1 MYKYDNFDQSLVDAR
16 VAEFRDQ
23 VKRRLA
29 GEITE
34 DQFKPLRLM
43 NGLYLQLHAYML
55 RVAIP
60 YGTMDSRQMR
70 MLAHIA
76 RKYDRDY
83 GHFTTRQNIQY
94 NWIKLEEC
102 GDLLEDLASVEM
114 HAIQTSGNC
123 IRNISSDQYAGAA
136 ADEVADPR
144 PWAELLRQWST
155 FHPEFSYLPRKFK
168 IAVIASPE
176 DRAAMRLH
184 DIGLELVKQDGV
196 LGARV
201 FVGGGM
207 GRTPM
212 IAPEI
217 NPFVKADDLLSYI
230 EACLR
235 VYNRYG
241 RRDNIYKARIKIL
254 VHEIGADEYRAQVE
268 EEFAHVKTLGIDPPL
283 AELNRISAFFAL
295 PEPIQSAL
303 RHSREGGNP
312 SPDGDVLDG
321 LELDPRLRAGDDW
334 LKFEAWVDQN
344 VKTHKAPGYA
354 IVNISLKPIGGIPG
368 DASSAQIDVMA
379 DLAEQ
384 YSFDELRVTHAQNI
398 VLPHLAKRDLYA
410 VWQAL
415 NKADLANA
423 NLDLITDII
432 ACPGLDYCSLANAR
446 SIPVAQK
453 IATRFADLERQRD
466 IGELKLKISGCIN
479 ACGHHHAGHIGI
491 LGVDRKGVENYQL
504 TLGGSGAE
512 DVSIGKI
519 IGPGFDEDGIVDA
532 VEKATQAYLSLRTGD
547 ERFIDTYRRVG
558 ADPFK
563 EAIYG

>member
-1 MYKYDNFDQSLVDAR
+1 MYQYDKYDQAIVDAR
-16 VAEFRDQ
+16 VDEFRDQ

-60 YGTMDSRQMR
+60 YGTLNGAQMR
-70 MLAHIA
+70 MLGHIA
-76 RKYDRDY
+76 RKYDRGY

-102 GDLLEDLASVEM
+102 PDLLADLATVEM
-114 HAIQTSGNC
+114 HAFQTSGNC

-155 FHPEFSYLPRKFK
+155 LHPEFSFLPRKFK

-184 DIGLELVKQDGV
+184 DIGIELVERDGV
-196 LGARV
+196 LGGRV

-217 NPFVKADDLLSYI
+217 NEFVVAEDLLSYL

-254 VHEIGADEYRAQVE
+254 IHELGADEYRLQVA
-268 EEFAHVKTLGIDPPL
+268 EEFVHVKSLGIDPPKVEFDRITAYFAPPSFETGL
-283 AELNRISAFFAL
+283 SDEIDLND
-295 PEPIQSAL
+295 PEFRTWYETNTIA
-303 RHSREGGNP
+303 
-312 SPDGDVLDG
+312 
-321 LELDPRLRAGDDW
+321 
-334 LKFEAWVDQN
+334 
-344 VKTHKAPGYA
+344 HKQTGYR
-354 IVNISLKPIGGIPG
+354 IVNISLKPAGGIPG
-368 DASSAQIDVMA
+368 DASADQIDVMA
-379 DLAEQ
+379 GLAERL
-384 YSFDELRVTHAQNI
+384 SFNDLRVTHSQNI
-398 VLPHLAKRDLYA
+398 TLPHVAKTNLHVLFEELKAAGLAT
-410 VWQAL
+410 
-415 NKADLANA
+415 A
-423 NLDLITDII
+423 NLDLISDII

-453 IATRFADLERQRD
+453 IATRFADMDRQRD
-466 IGELKLKISGCIN
+466 LGELKLKISGCIN

-491 LGVDRKGVENYQL
+491 LGVDKKGTENYQL
-504 TLGGSGAE
+504 LLGGSGAE
-512 DVSIGKI
+512 DASLAKI
-519 IGPGFDEDGIVDA
+519 TGPGFDEDGIVDA
-532 VEKATQAYLSLRTGD
+532 VERVTDKYVELREGG
-547 ERFIDTYRRVG
+547 ERFLDTYRRVG
-558 ADPFK
+558 FDPFK

>member
-1 MYKYDNFDQSLVDAR
+1 MYKYDHFDQSIVDAR

-23 VKRRLA
+23 VNRRIA

-60 YGTMDSRQMR
+60 YGTLDSRQMR

-102 GDLLEDLASVEM
+102 ADLLEELATVEM

-184 DIGLELVKQDGV
+184 DIGLELVRQNGE

-217 NPFVKADDLLSYI
+217 KPFVKADDLLSYI

-254 VHEIGADEYRAQVE
+254 VHEIGADEYRRQVA

-283 AELNRISAFFAL
+283 AELERISAFFA
-295 PEPIQSAL
+295 PPAFDAADVEPDRSD
-303 RHSREGGNP
+303 
-312 SPDGDVLDG
+312 PDFAV
-321 LELDPRLRAGDDW
+321 W
-334 LKFEAWVDQN
+334 LDQN
-344 VKTHKAPGYA
+344 VKPHKQAGYA

-368 DASSAQIDVMA
+368 DATSAQIDVMA

-384 YSFDELRVTHAQNI
+384 YGFDELRVTHAQNI
-398 VLPHLAKRDLYA
+398 VLPHVAKRDLHA

-415 NKADLANA
+415 READLAHA
-423 NLDLITDII
+423 NLDLISDII

-453 IATRFADLERQRD
+453 IATRFADMDRQRD
-466 IGELKLKISGCIN
+466 LGELKLKISGCIN

-504 TLGGSGAE
+504 TFGGSGAE

-519 IGPGFDEDGIVDA
+519 IGPGFDEDGVADA
-532 VEKATQAYLSLRTGD
+532 VEKATEVYKTLREGD

-558 ADPFK
+558 LEPFK

>member
-1 MYKYDNFDQSLVDAR
+1 MYSYDKYDQSIVDGR

-60 YGTMDSRQMR
+60 YGTLDSRQMHK
-70 MLAHIA
+70 LADIA
-76 RKYDRDY
+76 RKYDRGY

-94 NWIKLEEC
+94 NWIKLEDC
-102 GDLLEDLASVEM
+102 PDLLDDLASVEM

-136 ADEVADPR
+136 ADEVTDPR
-144 PWAELLRQWST
+144 PWAELLRQWSS
-155 FHPEFSYLPRKFK
+155 FHPEFSFLPRKFK
-168 IAVIASPE
+168 IAVIASKE

-184 DIGLELVKQDGV
+184 DIGIELTQKNGEI
-196 LGARV
+196 GARV

-217 NPFVKADDLLSYI
+217 GPFVKAEDLLSYI
-230 EACLR
+230 EACMR
-235 VYNRYG
+235 VYNRFG
-241 RRDNIYKARIKIL
+241 RRDNMYKARIKIL
-254 VHEIGADEYRAQVE
+254 VHEIGADEYRRQVE
-268 EEFAHVKTLGIDPPL
+268 EEFAHVKKLGIDPPL
-283 AELNRISAFFAL
+283 AELERITEFFAP
-295 PEPIQSAL
+295 PEFAADADIKVDRSDPDFAL
-303 RHSREGGNP
+303 
-312 SPDGDVLDG
+312 
-321 LELDPRLRAGDDW
+321 W
-334 LKFEAWVDQN
+334 LDQN
-344 VKTHKAPGYA
+344 VKDHKQPGYA

-368 DASSAQIDVMA
+368 DASADQMDVMA
-379 DLAEQ
+379 EIAKQ

-398 VLPHLAKRDLYA
+398 VLPHVAKKDLHTVWRALREAKLAD
-410 VWQAL
+410 
-415 NKADLANA
+415 A
-423 NLDLITDII
+423 NLDLISDII
-432 ACPGLDYCSLANAR
+432 SCPGLDYCSLANAR

-453 IATRFADLERQRD
+453 IATRFADMDRQRD
-466 IGELKLKISGCIN
+466 LGELKLKISGCIN

-504 TLGGSGAE
+504 TFGGSGAE
-512 DVSIGKI
+512 DVAIGKI

-532 VEKATQAYLSLRTGD
+532 VEKATDVYRELREEG
-547 ERFIDTYRRVG
+547 ERFLDTYRRVG
-558 ADPFK
+558 VTPFK